1 MNPDGRVDVPKL
13 RLHGAARRKR
23 RPGRTTVLPAGG
35 ALPGLARVLR
45 NVERR
50 AASRRLCI

>member
-1 MNPDGRVDVPKL
+1 MNPDGRADVPQL
-13 RLHGAARRKR
+13 RRHGVARRKR

-45 NVERR
+45 NIERR

>member
-1 MNPDGRVDVPKL
+1 MKTAHRNEPSLL
-13 RLHGAARRKR
+13 RLHGPARRMR
-23 RPGRTTVLPAGG
+23 RPSRAPVLAASG
-35 ALPGLARVLR
+35 AIPGIARVLR

>member
-1 MNPDGRVDVPKL
+1 MREIDSDGAPQL

-23 RPGRTTVLPAGG
+23 RPHRETVLPACG
-35 ALPGLARVLR
+35 AIPGMGRVLR

>member
-1 MNPDGRVDVPKL
+1 MNPDGRADVPKL
-13 RLHGAARRKR
+13 RLHGVARRKR
-23 RPGRTTVLPAGG
+23 RPGRTTVLPGG

>member
-1 MNPDGRVDVPKL
+1 MNKMDGNDTPQL
-13 RLHGAARRKR
+13 RLDGSVRRKR
-23 RPGRTTVLPAGG
+23 RPHRATVLPACSVI
-35 ALPGLARVLR
+35 PGIARVMR

>member
-1 MNPDGRVDVPKL
+1 MREIDSVDALQL
-13 RLHGAARRKR
+13 RLDGAARRKR
-23 RPGRTTVLPAGG
+23 RPHRATVLPACG
-35 ALPGLARVLR
+35 AIPGMGRVLR

>member
-1 MNPDGRVDVPKL
+1 MREVDSGDALPL

-23 RPGRTTVLPAGG
+23 RSHRATVLPACG
-35 ALPGLARVLR
+35 AIPGMGRVLR

-50 AASRRLCI
+50 AASRRMCI

>member
-1 MNPDGRVDVPKL
+1 MSSDGRADVSKL
-13 RLHGAARRKR
+13 RLHGVARRKR
-23 RPGRTTVLPAGG
+23 RPGRATVLPAHG

>member
-1 MNPDGRVDVPKL
+1 MREIDSGGALQL

-23 RPGRTTVLPAGG
+23 RPHRATVLPVCG
-35 ALPGLARVLR
+35 AIPGMGRVLR

-50 AASRRLCI
+50 AASRRMCI